1 MTLKIDGDEVKSIK
15 ALVVSLNGIFKII
28 DEKLDGLAD
37 SIKTLSDE
45 QILGAVNGAKDTAD
59 AALAIATENK
69 KAIHQVNDKMDY
81 FSELIEEE
89 NSKLKQKLNHLENY
103 SRRDNLVIRGIAE
116 TKDEVCETVI
126 KKFCRDKLKLD
137 SEFIDSVRIVRC
149 HRLGERQHGNPKW
162 IRPIIMRF

>member
-1 MTLKIDGDEVKSIK
+1 MND
-15 ALVVSLNGIFKII
+15 IFKII

-69 KAIHQVNDKMDY
+69 KAIHQVNDKIDY

-89 NSKLKQKLNHLENY
+89 NSKLKQKLNHLEN
-103 SRRDNLVIRGIAE
+103 
-116 TKDEVCETVI
+116 
-126 KKFCRDKLKLD
+126 
-137 SEFIDSVRIVRC
+137 
-149 HRLGERQHGNPKW
+149 
-162 IRPIIMRF
+162 